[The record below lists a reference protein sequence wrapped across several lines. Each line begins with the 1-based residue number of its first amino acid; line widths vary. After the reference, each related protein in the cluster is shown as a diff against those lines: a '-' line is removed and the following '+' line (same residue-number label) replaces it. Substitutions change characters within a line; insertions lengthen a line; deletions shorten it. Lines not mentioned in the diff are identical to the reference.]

1 MKGVASLTRRFFN
14 NSIQT
19 HTFFETDVGACQ
31 TNGGRVVPVYWRS
44 NWRLLEAEVGIEPRK
59 LYRFEPNTLCFKA
72 FCSLIFPGVQAVF
85 STPRRPLAI
94 ASLLSFQFSFGEAS
108 GEELGETFSIILCNL
123 EQSWS
128 LAAGGPRY
136 FLAFASRADCNALV
150 SLCPSAPVSAAII
163 IPVSPSTSTGQGM
176 PWTPYCT
183 ATAAFEY
190 WPS

>member
-31 TNGGRVVPVYWRS
+31 ANGRRVVPVYWRS

-72 FCSLIFPGVQAVF
+72 FCSLIFPVVEAV
-85 STPRRPLAI
+85 
-94 ASLLSFQFSFGEAS
+94 
-108 GEELGETFSIILCNL
+108 FSIILCNL

-176 PWTPYCT
+176 AWTPYCT